1 MYFNWIRLGIINEKS
16 LCALYRCSDSMKHTI
31 FLGLGSNLGDRE
43 ANLITAIDALP
54 PEVEVQTQSP
64 VYQTVPWGYT
74 EQDDFLNQV
83 IEAKTDLSPEE
94 LLKYLKSIEDDI
106 GRTAT
111 LHWGPR
117 EIDID
122 ILFYDDLVMES
133 EDLTIPHPSVHE
145 RAFMLVPLADIAADF
160 QHPALGRTITQ
171 LASEVDTTGV
181 EPYIEE

>member
-1 MYFNWIRLGIINEKS
+1 
-16 LCALYRCSDSMKHTI
+16 MKHVI
-31 FLGLGSNLGDRE
+31 FLGLGSNVGDRE
-43 ANLITAIDALP
+43 ANLRAAEKALY
-54 PEVEVQTQSP
+54 PEVEPLAQSP

-83 IEAKTDLSPEE
+83 IEAKTYLSPEE

-111 LHWGPR
+111 FHWGPR

-122 ILFYDDLVMES
+122 ILFYDDLVLEV
-133 EDLTIPHPSVHE
+133 EGLAIPHPRVHE

-160 QHPALGRTITQ
+160 QHPALGRTIAQ
-171 LASEVDTTGV
+171 LAAEVDTTGV
-181 EPYIEE
+181 EPYVEE